1 MDRTIAAHSS
11 QPTADARD
19 GTRTAPSTDASPRPL
34 HPALEAAAVVGA
46 FLCLT
51 CLLTYPL
58 VWQIGR
64 STLDKGDSLFNGWV
78 LGWVSDR
85 LRHGGAGLFDAP
97 ILYPYAY
104 TLAYSEPLL
113 GIAIFVAPVYW
124 LTGNTLLTHNVAVV
138 LSYVL
143 AGSGMYVLAR
153 SLTGRRDAAMIAA
166 LAFAFC
172 PYRRVQMPIVQML
185 MSGWMPIVIWTLRG
199 YFQTGRRAWLGGFIA
214 AVVIQSLTSVYFPFF
229 LAIPIL
235 VVLAAELLR
244 GALPPR
250 RAVLDVAVACG
261 MVVAMLAPVAFVHR
275 QALRGQDSAAAEVPS
290 HVAYG
295 ADLASY
301 LRVDPRIAV
310 YRRVG
315 AAAGSEGNLF
325 PGATVLVLAGIALW
339 PSRRNRPADWR
350 ARLRVMLGLR
360 TQLVIIAVIALILSL
375 GPRPAILG
383 HVIVERG
390 PFAWLASWTPGLGA
404 LRVPARF
411 GMVVHLALAALAAYG
426 ASRLLGWIRPARAT
440 ALSVAL
446 AFAVTVE
453 GYSGPLPM
461 QPMAPPGSRGHR
473 QAWHWLRTQPPQ
485 PIVEMPV
492 LDMATPDH
500 YARDTQDGTLVHGRK
515 SINGST
521 RFGSEVQNLLGSEG
535 SPLRDPAQF
544 REAFAFLQQLKVGH
558 VLVHPDWYGDRA
570 VGQATLDYLY
580 ATPDQLAAPRYFGGT
595 FVSRLLP
602 GAPLPAVDRSH
613 PLPASAYR
621 LTSSH
626 DTVHL
631 PLLSDGD
638 LLTGWKTF
646 EPQRGGEWIALD
658 FPQVTDVAALHLE
671 LRAFRLR
678 EYPRRLIIE
687 SSPDGRHFTPLFSGS
702 VLPHI
707 GAALLA
713 DTRRIAFDL
722 PLAANQTRV
731 LRIRQVWATP
741 AWQWALQELSPRVRD
756 GAATRPP

>member
-1 MDRTIAAHSS
+1 MDRTITARSS
-11 QPTADARD
+11 KPTADGRD
-19 GTRTAPSTDASPRPL
+19 ETHATPSPDASLSPL
-34 HPALEAAAVVGA
+34 HPAWEAAAVVGTL
-46 FLCLT
+46 FILT

-64 STLDKGDSLFNGWV
+64 STVDTGDSLFNGWV
-78 LGWVSDR
+78 LGWVADR
-85 LRHGGAGLFDAP
+85 LRHGGAGVFDAP

-104 TLAYSEPLL
+104 TLAYSETLL

-138 LSYVL
+138 LSFVL

-172 PYRRVQMPIVQML
+172 PYRRVQIPIVQML
-185 MSGWMPIVIWTLRG
+185 MSGWMPIAIWTLRR
-199 YFQTGRRAWLGGFIA
+199 YFQTGRRAWLGGFSA

-244 GALPPR
+244 GAMPGR
-250 RAVLDVAVACG
+250 RAILDLAVACG
-261 MVVAMLAPVAFVHR
+261 IVVAMLAPLARIH
-275 QALRGQDSAAAEVPS
+275 QLALRGQDSVAAAVPS

-295 ADLASY
+295 ADLAAY

-315 AAAGSEGNLF
+315 ADAGSEGNLF
-325 PGATVLVLAGIALW
+325 PGATVLVLAGMALW
-339 PSRRNRPADWR
+339 PPRRNHPADWR
-350 ARLRVMLGLR
+350 ARLRLMLGPR
-360 TQLVIIAVIALILSL
+360 TQLVVIAAIALVLSL
-375 GPRPAILG
+375 GPRPSILG
-383 HVIVERG
+383 HVFLERG
-390 PFAWLASWTPGLGA
+390 PFAWLAAWTPGLGA

-426 ASRLLGWIRPARAT
+426 AARLLAWLRPSRAT
-440 ALSVAL
+440 AVAIAL
-446 AFAVTVE
+446 AAAVTTE
-453 GYSGPLPM
+453 GYGAPLPM
-461 QPMAPPGSRGHR
+461 HRLAQAGSMGHR
-473 QAWHWLRTQPPQ
+473 QAWRWLRGQPPQ

-492 LDMATPDH
+492 LDMAYPDH
-500 YARDTQDGTLVHGRK
+500 HARDVQDGTLVHGRK
-515 SINGST
+515 LINGSS
-521 RFGSEVQNLLGSEG
+521 RFGSEIQNLLGSEG

-544 REAFAFLQQLKVGH
+544 RDAFALLQQLKVGD
-558 VLVHPDWYGDRA
+558 VLVHPDWYGDRGIA
-570 VGQATLDYLY
+570 QATLDYMD
-580 ATPDQLAAPRYFGGT
+580 ATPDQFAERRYFGGT
-595 FVSRLLP
+595 FIYRLRP
-602 GAPLPAVDRSH
+602 GAPLPAVERGH
-613 PLPASAYR
+613 PLPAGAYR

-626 DTVHL
+626 DTAHL

-646 EPQRGGEWIALD
+646 EPQRGGEWIALE
-658 FPQVTDVAALHLE
+658 FPQVTDVAAVRLE

-678 EYPRRLIIE
+678 EYPRQLVIE
-687 SSPDGRHFTPLFSGS
+687 SSPDGRDFTPLFSGS

-713 DTRRIAFDL
+713 DTRRIAVDL
-722 PLAANQTRV
+722 PLAANRTRV
-731 LRIRQVWATP
+731 LRIRQVGATP
-741 AWQWALQELSPRVRD
+741 AWQWALQELSPWVRD
-756 GAATRPP
+756 GAR